1 MTDAEGA
8 EKPTAWAGTITK
20 RKISELKPH
29 PHQELVPPMSLEDYH
44 NLLEDIRRNGILQP
58 IDITYNNVI
67 LDGHHR
73 VKAAKE
79 LGIKEV
85 EVRIPELLYVDED
98 EYLISVA
105 MNRRHLTEGQKA
117 VLANEY
123 RKILSEKAKKERAE
137 IAVTQSEINRG
148 NILSDTVTDK
158 MNERHEV
165 DTRKEA
171 SDKFKVSERK
181 EIGRASC
188 RERV

>member
-1 MTDAEGA
+1 MTGIESL
-8 EKPTAWAGTITK
+8 ENPPAGSGTGTR
-20 RKISELKPH
+20 RKISELKSH
-29 PHQELVPPMSLEDYH
+29 PHQELIPPMSLEDYQ

-73 VKAAKE
+73 VKAARE

-123 RKILSEKAKKERAE
+123 RKILSEKAKTQRAE
-137 IAVTQSEINRG
+137 IAVTRREINRG
-148 NILSDTVTDK
+148 NILSETVTDK
-158 MNERHEV
+158 M
-165 DTRKEA
+165 
-171 SDKFKVSERK
+171 
-181 EIGRASC
+181 
-188 RERV
+188 RELPFPVTSFTVHYFSKDSMGAAIKPWRVRI